1 MQSNL
6 FIRTFARGL
15 LSGAALLVAVAV
27 PATGWGQAAYVAPK
41 PAGDA
46 LYRALGGQTGLVKL
60 MDDFMQRLLVDPRMK
75 PFFIDVD
82 QPHVKEQLVA
92 QFCEVSGGPCKLE
105 GPNMK
110 KVHDGFDINK
120 GHFNAMVEVLQQ
132 AMDAQGIAF
141 AAQNRLLAQLAPMHR
156 EIINVK

>member
-82 QPHVKEQLVA
+82 
-92 QFCEVSGGPCKLE
+92 SR
-105 GPNMK
+105 M
-110 KVHDGFDINK
+110 
-120 GHFNAMVEVLQQ
+120 
-132 AMDAQGIAF
+132 
-141 AAQNRLLAQLAPMHR
+141 
-156 EIINVK
+156 